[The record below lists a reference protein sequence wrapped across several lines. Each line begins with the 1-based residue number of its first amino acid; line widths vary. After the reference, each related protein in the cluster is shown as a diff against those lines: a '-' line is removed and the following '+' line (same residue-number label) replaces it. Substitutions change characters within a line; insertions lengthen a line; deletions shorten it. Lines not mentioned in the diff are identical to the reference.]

1 VKNSRFINNKNLM
14 KDLKNKYQEQFSQ
27 EFYGRNLFRTQEE
40 EFLDAPKEECG
51 IFGLYSD
58 NEVDTF
64 SLSQFGLFALQ
75 HRQKI
80 KSSR

>member
-1 VKNSRFINNKNLM
+1 M

-51 IFGLYSD
+51 IFGLYS
-58 NEVDTF
+58 NHEVDTL
-64 SLSQFGLFALQ
+64 SLI
-75 HRQKI
+75 HI
-80 KSSR
+80 

>member
-1 VKNSRFINNKNLM
+1 M
-14 KDLKNKYQEQFSQ
+14 KDLKNKYQNNLVK

-40 EFLDAPKEECG
+40 EFDAPKEECG

-75 HRQKI
+75 HRGQGSLWYFCSFK
-80 KSSR
+80 K